1 MDDQMPEE
9 TTEIVDAEVISEETS
24 SSSLGDQATVLL
36 SLEQLIKNHIGSID
50 KLKDETRKHRQML
63 EDAFLNDQ
71 VYQEHMKIAK
81 EATKQKSATKQTIM
95 KQPANVVLS
104 NKVKSM
110 TNELK
115 EKQMALSDYLLEYQR
130 MTGVNEIE
138 GDDGEVRE
146 IVNNA
151 RVVKKAPK
159 K

>member
-151 RVVKKAPK
+151 RVVKK
-159 K
+159 

>member
-1 MDDQMPEE
+1 MPEE

-81 EATKQKSATKQTIM
+81 EATKQKSATKQTIT

-110 TNELK
+110 TTELK